1 MDFYRG
7 IIVPSSNPTSK
18 ILKADPF
25 CMLTAIF
32 TSVMDLNTLLSQVP
46 ALILINYIDIIDTP
60 NTSGNFNTYI
70 LRNAEN
76 QIQGCWVESEN
87 AIVDN
92 MQPPI

>member
-1 MDFYRG
+1 MHQVVQHHISIFFWRSEKVEGLRSFIRKILHCFEACILKKYKKQLMDFYRG

-46 ALILINYIDIIDTP
+46 ALILIN
-60 NTSGNFNTYI
+60 
-70 LRNAEN
+70 
-76 QIQGCWVESEN
+76 
-87 AIVDN
+87 
-92 MQPPI
+92 